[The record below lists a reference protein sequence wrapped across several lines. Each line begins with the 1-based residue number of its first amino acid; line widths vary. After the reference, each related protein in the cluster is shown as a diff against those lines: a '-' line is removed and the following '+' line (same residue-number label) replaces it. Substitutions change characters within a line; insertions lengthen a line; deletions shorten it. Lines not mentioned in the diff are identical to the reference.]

1 MYFWRT
7 GQQQEVDFVKEKE
20 NTITGYEFKWNAKK
34 NERLPKTFIEAYN
47 ADAKIIDLN
56 NFREFVIVK

>member
-7 GQQQEVDFVKEKE
+7 GQQQEVDFVEEKE

-34 NERLPKTFIEAYN
+34 MNDYLKPLLKHIMQMQ
-47 ADAKIIDLN
+47 KLLI
-56 NFREFVIVK
+56 

>member
-1 MYFWRT
+1 M
-7 GQQQEVDFVKEKE
+7 EC
-20 NTITGYEFKWNAKK
+20 KK